1 MASFEASNQMQDVE
15 MLLENLFL
23 DVLRKVAP
31 VSVVQF
37 KDKTDD
43 HSGIMF
49 NNNNNNNYL
58 TKEPLYCNFNQ
69 RVNQKFHTVQER

>member
-15 MLLENLFL
+15 MLLEKLFM

-31 VSVVQF
+31 FSVVQF

-49 NNNNNNNYL
+49 NNNYKNYL